1 MDRTKYTRRILMT
14 NHAPIDEPIRQ
25 ILEAYNPLEIKDILI
40 NGARRKATSHKTWDE
55 VLSYYQDN
63 CDYMH
68 HYLLDSPDAWK
79 HYGMMQAAYTMT
91 DHTKDDQK
99 EYIKDVFYLYLDVL
113 ASDIG
118 HKWDLHNK
126 PRKQIEDEV
135 LAIELQIRKDQLG
148 VIDGG
153 KS

>member
-1 MDRTKYTRRILMT
+1 MT

-25 ILEAYNPLEIKDILI
+25 ILETYNPLEIKDILLH
-40 NGARRKATSHKTWDE
+40 GSWRKAIHHKEWDK
-55 VLSYYQDN
+55 VLAYYKEN
-63 CDYMH
+63 IDYMH
-68 HYLLDSPDAWK
+68 HYLLDSPEAWK

-91 DHTKDDQK
+91 DHTPDDQK
-99 EYIKDVFYLYLDVL
+99 NYIKDVFYLYLDVL

-118 HKWDLHNK
+118 HKWDLHSR
-126 PRKQIEDEV
+126 PRKEIEDEV

-153 KS
+153 KA

>member
-1 MDRTKYTRRILMT
+1 MT
-14 NHAPIDEPIRQ
+14 DHAPIDQP
-25 ILEAYNPLEIKDILI
+25 ILEILNTYNPLEVKDILLC
-40 NGARRKATSHKTWDE
+40 GARRKATNHKDWDS
-55 VLSYYQDN
+55 VLAYYQEYDS
-63 CDYMH
+63 YIH
-68 HYLLDSPDAWK
+68 HYLLDSPDAWN
-79 HYGMMQAAYTMT
+79 HYAIMQKAYTMT
-91 DHTKDDQK
+91 DHTQDDQK

-118 HKWDLHNK
+118 HKWDLHNQT
-126 PRKQIEDEV
+126 RKQIEDDV

>member
-1 MDRTKYTRRILMT
+1 MT
-14 NHAPIDEPIRQ
+14 DHAPLDQPIVE
-25 ILEAYNPLEIKDILI
+25 ILQAYNPLEIKDILL
-40 NGARRKATSHKTWDE
+40 NGARRKAINHKTWDA
-55 VLSYYQDN
+55 VLGYYQEN

-68 HYLLDSPDAWK
+68 HYLLDAPEAFN
-79 HYGMMQAAYTMT
+79 HYAMCQKAYSMT
-91 DHTKDDQK
+91 DHTPADQK

-118 HKWDLHNK
+118 HKWNLHTK
-126 PRKQIEDEV
+126 PRKEIEDEV
-135 LAIELQIRKDQLG
+135 LAIQLQIRKSQLG